1 MQGKR
6 YLLILDD
13 VWNENFEKYDSLR
26 SSLLGINQNNGNKII
41 VTTRIRYVAEI
52 MRASF
57 IYSLR
62 ELSQDECWLL
72 FKKKAFANERIP
84 PVLEAIGREI
94 AKRCKGNPLAASV
107 LGGMMQ
113 FKEDESEWLS
123 IQNSKT
129 WGSIDYFDGVNT
141 ILKLSF
147 DHLPTPSLKKCFA
160 YCSIFPK
167 DFVIEKKLPVQL
179 WMAEGFL
186 QTSKG
191 SFSVMEDIG
200 NKYFDFLL
208 ANSLFQDLQKDFC
221 GDITRCK
228 MHDLVH
234 DLALSVSKLETLH
247 LNECWGCDIYVS
259 CDIRH
264 LSLISDDHTT
274 HAFSLSKDRKRRLRT
289 VFLNQVD
296 LGDKLLEFKC
306 VRSLSLFGLCIKELP
321 ESIGKLRHLRLLR
334 IKNTKIKLI
343 PNSVTKLYNLQT
355 LVIQNCSLL
364 EELPKDLRNLINL
377 RHIDIDISDWNRMEL
392 PLGMGRLTCLQTL
405 PFLDIGQDIGG
416 RIEELGCLSQLR
428 GELSIYNLEHV
439 RERRSQNCKF
449 SGKSKITQIG
459 ILLE

>member
-186 QTSKG
+186 QTPER
-191 SFSVMEDIG
+191 SFSVIEDIG
-200 NKYFDFLL
+200 NKYFDL
-208 ANSLFQDLQKDFC
+208 
-221 GDITRCK
+221 
-228 MHDLVH
+228 
-234 DLALSVSKLETLH
+234 
-247 LNECWGCDIYVS
+247 
-259 CDIRH
+259 
-264 LSLISDDHTT
+264 
-274 HAFSLSKDRKRRLRT
+274 DRK
-289 VFLNQVD
+289 
-296 LGDKLLEFKC
+296 
-306 VRSLSLFGLCIKELP
+306 
-321 ESIGKLRHLRLLR
+321 
-334 IKNTKIKLI
+334 
-343 PNSVTKLYNLQT
+343 SV
-355 LVIQNCSLL
+355 V
-364 EELPKDLRNLINL
+364 
-377 RHIDIDISDWNRMEL
+377 
-392 PLGMGRLTCLQTL
+392 
-405 PFLDIGQDIGG
+405 
-416 RIEELGCLSQLR
+416 
-428 GELSIYNLEHV
+428 
-439 RERRSQNCKF
+439 
-449 SGKSKITQIG
+449 
-459 ILLE
+459 